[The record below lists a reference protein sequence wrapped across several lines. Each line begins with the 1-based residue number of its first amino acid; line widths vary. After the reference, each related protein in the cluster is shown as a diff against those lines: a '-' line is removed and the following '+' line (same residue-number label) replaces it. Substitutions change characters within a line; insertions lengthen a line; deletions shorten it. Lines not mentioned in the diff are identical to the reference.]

1 MSRGRNWN
9 SKRLGDRYL
18 CCLWR
23 KVCKIS
29 RQLSGVKRGLA
40 ARTGGLTRYHPMGK
54 QSLEEG
60 EAEQEAGFI
69 YCIRVRVPVL
79 SCV

>member
-1 MSRGRNWN
+1 MLPMEEGMQDKQTAVR
-9 SKRLGDRYL
+9 SKERAG
-18 CCLWR
+18 
-23 KVCKIS
+23 CKDGS
-29 RQLSGVKRGLA
+29 
-40 ARTGGLTRYHPMGK
+40 LTRYHPMGK